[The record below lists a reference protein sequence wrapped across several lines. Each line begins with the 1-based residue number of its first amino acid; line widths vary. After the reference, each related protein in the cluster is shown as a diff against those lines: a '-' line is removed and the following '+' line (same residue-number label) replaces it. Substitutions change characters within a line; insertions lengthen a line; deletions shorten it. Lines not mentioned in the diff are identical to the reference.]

1 MWCNLK
7 IYQIMSSS
15 PAYTTNKVNV
25 KFNWKRPL
33 LRLYWIICAV
43 CIYMFVFLKRTDWLD
58 CDDCDT
64 GPSHKCTFQNA
75 YVQNCFHFWPLL
87 PNRTNGQQFNYE
99 AHFPLIFIRRRGI
112 ITGVC
117 SAGPLWIRLFVVG
130 QRWRHWLESSVR
142 SENNKLNTKQVILR
156 AIFEGA
162 SLLNM
167 WQKRRREFA
176 SSFVVLFLINYLFS
190 NRTI

>member
-1 MWCNLK
+1 MQSVYTCSC
-7 IYQIMSSS
+7 SSNGQTDLTATLAHHTS
-15 PAYTTNKVNV
+15 ALFKMHMCKT
-25 KFNWKRPL
+25 
-33 LRLYWIICAV
+33 
-43 CIYMFVFLKRTDWLD
+43 VFI
-58 CDDCDT
+58 
-64 GPSHKCTFQNA
+64 P
-75 YVQNCFHFWPLL
+75 WPLL

-142 SENNKLNTKQVILR
+142 SENNKFNTKQVILR

-176 SSFVVLFLINYLFS
+176 SSFLVLFLINYLFS